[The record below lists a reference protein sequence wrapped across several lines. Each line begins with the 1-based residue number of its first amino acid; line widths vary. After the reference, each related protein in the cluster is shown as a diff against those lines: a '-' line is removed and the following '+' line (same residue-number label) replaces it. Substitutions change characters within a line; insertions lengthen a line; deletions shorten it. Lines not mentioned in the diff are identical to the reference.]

1 MKKVTPP
8 DTEDRVYFFDK
19 PENVRL
25 ILRVFYFLCVVLFI
39 LDFFV
44 HRHIYVYFESVPT
57 FYALYGFVACVVLV
71 LIAKL
76 MRKVLMRNEDYFA
89 ETSHSPSPNPDNK
102 ESEH

>member
-1 MKKVTPP
+1 MTSENNDEK
-8 DTEDRVYFFDK
+8 VYFFDK

-25 ILRVFYFLCVVLFI
+25 ILRIFYSLCVLLLV

-57 FYALYGFVACVVLV
+57 FYALYGFIACVVLV
-71 LIAKL
+71 LIAKV
-76 MRKVLMRNEDYFA
+76 MRKVLMRDEDYFSA
-89 ETSHSPSPNPDNK
+89 ATQTKTPENE

>member
-1 MKKVTPP
+1 MNKVTPAKS
-8 DTEDRVYFFDK
+8 DEKVYFFDK

-25 ILRVFYFLCVVLFI
+25 ILRIFYFLCVVLFL

-44 HRHIYVYFESVPT
+44 HRHIYVYFESIPT

-76 MRKVLMRNEDYFA
+76 MRKVLMRDENYFSDA
-89 ETSHSPSPNPDNK
+89 SQPDSTAPLNS